1 MPSAQIAAQVIAAI
15 GRPDFADRLLAAL
28 REIAGC
34 DFCSAFSWDSHSGPR
49 VLLAAGVHP
58 QMPGFAISA
67 SRAYAKTYWRLDVVA
82 RGSVKQSGGSSLA
95 LMVPSDIGDPN
106 YRHDCYQRAG
116 ICQRLTLL
124 DPVSPAISVSGYRTL
139 ARGPVTS
146 RTARRMEEVGPIL
159 IAALRRHTELVE
171 HRGHISAARSY
182 RALLKRAREWGLS
195 AREAQVAAGLATG
208 QRQADIAR
216 AASLTL
222 NSVITYRRRAYQK
235 LGVSNRMELRAMCE
249 PWASSVRS
257 LPSLD
262 LE

>member
-1 MPSAQIAAQVIAAI
+1 
-15 GRPDFADRLLAAL
+15 
-28 REIAGC
+28 
-34 DFCSAFSWDSHSGPR
+34 
-49 VLLAAGVHP
+49 
-58 QMPGFAISA
+58 
-67 SRAYAKTYWRLDVVA
+67 
-82 RGSVKQSGGSSLA
+82 
-95 LMVPSDIGDPN
+95 
-106 YRHDCYQRAG
+106 
-116 ICQRLTLL
+116 
-124 DPVSPAISVSGYRTL
+124 
-139 ARGPVTS
+139 
-146 RTARRMEEVGPIL
+146 MEEVGPIL